1 MRLKPRFISKFDS
14 INLIGTKFKSLRLL
28 FWDKMS
34 QKRIPEGPKWQKN
47 IKVVLMVGGNFT
59 LSPNPTIDWI
69 LIFTF
74 SKMSDYLQLSR
85 SSK

>member
-1 MRLKPRFISKFDS
+1 
-14 INLIGTKFKSLRLL
+14 
-28 FWDKMS
+28 MS

-47 IKVVLMVGGNFT
+47 IKVVLIVGGNFT